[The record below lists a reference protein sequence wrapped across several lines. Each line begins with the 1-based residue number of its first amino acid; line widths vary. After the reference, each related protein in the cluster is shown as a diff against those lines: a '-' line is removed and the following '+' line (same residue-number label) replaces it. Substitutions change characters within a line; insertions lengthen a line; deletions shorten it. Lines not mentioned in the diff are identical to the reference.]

1 MKRVLSAMVLV
12 LILVGCGGSGGEGT
26 GAPAGNPEGAASS
39 ARGSS
44 GPDSGA
50 PETTTK
56 EIAGRV
62 VGMGGKPVG
71 GATVFTE
78 EERATTDSDGRFK
91 IPTRRTSE
99 WLTVEHPGF
108 LSRTR
113 AAASDSPVLVRLT
126 PDDGE
131 TVSLQFAGDVMF
143 GRRFYDRNEDGNTA
157 DGLLQPGD
165 GVLEHLALLDNV
177 QPLLENADL
186 TAVNLETPLT
196 TNPYVIPTRPRP
208 AKFHPTKEFVFAS
221 DPAAAVALREA
232 GVDIVDVGNNH
243 LYDAQERGVE
253 DTLGALS
260 RAGFRPG
267 VGHFGGGRTE
277 EEAWRA
283 AVTSVKGQS
292 IAFIG
297 CTTIIA
303 PTEPIKDA
311 PRHISYVAS
320 DAEKKG
326 GAAECDEST
335 VRTKVAEARAKHDV
349 VVVMIHG
356 GFEYERFASEKI
368 RQLTNIAREAGATLV
383 INHHPHVVGG
393 FDWNGSSLVAWTM
406 GNLLF
411 DQTVW
416 PTFESYVLRVDVRRG
431 QVIRAYAEPL
441 MIEGFR
447 PEGLTG
453 GLADHAAREAAG
465 RTPGPFVIEDGAME
479 VDIKGRATRRV
490 IEAQLDGGSPAGT
503 ILDLDEGSWISDFSG
518 AGRLQLGRDLL
529 WAGSFEDESVDA
541 HDLGG
546 ALWDL
551 HGEHKR
557 VGSEYAYEGDV
568 GARIEREYNDR
579 DDAAL
584 TPLHRILAK
593 PDQEISVVG
602 MVRTRAD
609 ANAYLQLGWYPDT
622 KGPSATK
629 TIVPIDAASGS
640 SWQPFRVD
648 VTTPAEAVAIGLYLR
663 LKPYSSQESVAADFD
678 DVRII
683 EWAPAGTPFSP
694 LYEYGRVVG
703 AGEATVSKSFLP
715 GGEQWA
721 NLRIPR
727 TLPSGEVATPSVSNS
742 GSVRKADD
750 G

>member
-1 MKRVLSAMVLV
+1 MKLVLSVMALV
-12 LILVGCGGSGGEGT
+12 LILAGCGGSGGEGA
-26 GAPAGNPEGAASS
+26 GAPTGNPEGTAPS

-44 GPDSGA
+44 GPVSGA
-50 PETTTK
+50 PETTK
-56 EIAGRV
+56 EVAGRV
-62 VGMGGKPVG
+62 VGMEGKPVG
-71 GATVFTE
+71 GATVFTRE
-78 EERATTDSDGRFK
+78 EKATTDSDGRFK

-143 GRRFYDRNEDGNTA
+143 GRRFYDRNEDGDTA

-165 GVLEHLALLDNV
+165 GALEHLALLDNV
-177 QPLLENADL
+177 QPLLENADI

-196 TNPYVIPTRPRP
+196 TNPYVIPTGPRP

-243 LYDAQERGVE
+243 LYDAQEQGVD

-267 VGHFGGGRTE
+267 VGHFGGGKTE
-277 EEAWRA
+277 GEAWRP

-292 IAFIG
+292 VAFIG
-297 CTTIIA
+297 CTTIIT
-303 PTEPIKDA
+303 PTEPIKDV

-320 DAEKKG
+320 DAEEKG
-326 GAAECDEST
+326 GAAECEEGMI
-335 VRTKVAEARAKHDV
+335 RTKVAEARAKHDV

-356 GFEYERFASEKI
+356 GFEYERSPSEKI
-368 RQLTNIAREAGATLV
+368 RRLTNTAREAGATLV
-383 INHHPHVVGG
+383 INHHPHIVGG

-431 QVIRAYAEPL
+431 RVIRAYAEPL

-453 GLADHAAREAAG
+453 ELADHVAREAAG

-479 VDIKGRATRRV
+479 VDIDGRATRRA
-490 IEAQLDGGSPAGT
+490 IEAPLEGGSPVGT
-503 ILDLDEGSWISDFSG
+503 IVDLDEGSSISDFSG

-529 WAGSFEDESVDA
+529 WAGSFEDENVDE
-541 HDLGG
+541 HNLGG

-551 HGEHKR
+551 NGEYKQ

-568 GARIEREYNDR
+568 GARIERKYNDR
-579 DDAAL
+579 NDAAL
-584 TPLHRILAK
+584 TPLHRILVK

-609 ANAYLQLGWYPDT
+609 ASAYLQLGWYPDT
-622 KGPSATK
+622 KGPSATQS
-629 TIVPIDAASGS
+629 IVPIDAASGN

-648 VTTPAEAVAIGLYLR
+648 VTTPAEAVAMGLYLR

-683 EWAPAGTPFSP
+683 EWAPAGTPFGP

-721 NLRIPR
+721 NLRSPQ
-727 TLPSGEVATPSVSNS
+727 TLPSGEVATPSVSNL
-742 GSVRKADD
+742 GSVGKADD